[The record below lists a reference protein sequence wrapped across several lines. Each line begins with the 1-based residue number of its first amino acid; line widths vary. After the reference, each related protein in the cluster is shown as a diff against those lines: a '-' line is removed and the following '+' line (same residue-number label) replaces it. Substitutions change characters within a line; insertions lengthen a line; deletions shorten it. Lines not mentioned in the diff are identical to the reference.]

1 MAIQKIL
8 IAVDDSKYADHAAG
22 FGFDIA
28 RTYHAE
34 VGLVTIVE
42 PIIYQPSGTND
53 SMTGIP
59 MVENPNVNEAEMLKI
74 QTESAENTIQQTI
87 KKFAG
92 NLKVT
97 QFTEYGL
104 SADSILKCSTEFN
117 ADLVVVGTHS
127 RTGLERLFM
136 GSVAEHVVRH
146 SRVPV
151 LVVPLK
157 GANE

>member
-1 MAIQKIL
+1 MAIQRIL

-22 FGFDIA
+22 VGFDIA
-28 RTYHAE
+28 RMYNAE
-34 VGLVTIVE
+34 VGVVSIIE
-42 PIIYQPSGTND
+42 PIIYPSSGAD
-53 SMTGIP
+53 SISGIP
-59 MVENPNVNEAEMLKI
+59 IESPNVDEATMLKI
-74 QTESAENTIQQTI
+74 QSDSAENIINQTI

-92 NLKVT
+92 NLKVM

-104 SADSILKCSTEFN
+104 SADSILKCSIEFN

-157 GANE
+157 ESESR